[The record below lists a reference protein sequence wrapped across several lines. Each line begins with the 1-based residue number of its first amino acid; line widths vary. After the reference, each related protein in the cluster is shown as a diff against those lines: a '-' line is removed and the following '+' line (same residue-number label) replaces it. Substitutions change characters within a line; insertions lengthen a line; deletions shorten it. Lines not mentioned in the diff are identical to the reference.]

1 MASVAA
7 ETAGHHDHRHLVACA
22 VLVATLVAVAD
33 QLTKAW
39 ALVALDD
46 GPVDLVGSLR
56 LNLVFNRGTAFSL
69 GGERL
74 GPLIAV
80 VTVVVAVVLLRAVW
94 TAGSRLAGAA
104 AGLVLGGAVGNIID
118 RAFRGDGGFFDGAVV
133 DFVDLQ
139 WWPVFNLADASIVVG
154 AVVYV
159 LVGLR
164 TERAQP

>member
-1 MASVAA
+1 MARAIVVAA
-7 ETAGHHDHRHLVACA
+7 VVIA
-22 VLVATLVAVAD
+22 AD

-46 GPVDLVGSLR
+46 GPIDLIGSLR
-56 LNLVFNRGTAFSL
+56 LNLAFNKGAAFSL

-80 VTVVVAVVLLRAVW
+80 VTIVVAVLLLRAVRVL
-94 TAGSRLAGAA
+94 GSPLAGVG
-104 AGLVLGGAVGNIID
+104 AGLVLGGAVGNIAD

-139 WWPVFNLADASIVVG
+139 WWPVFNVADSAIVVG
-154 AVVYV
+154 AVLYV
-159 LVGLR
+159 LAGLR
-164 TERAQP
+164 TES